1 MARYFNVAGPCN
13 EVAHYMIE
21 ASSRLSGIKELI
33 EQEQYFVIHAPR
45 QSGKTTLLLDWVNRI
60 NREGKYYALYCSLEA
75 AQGIIDPKEGIP
87 VLVKRLVT
95 ALQFSPDIPDGG
107 RFAKNADYSDYSGV
121 LATELTLFCM
131 ALDKPLIIFFDEADC
146 LSEGTLITFLRQLRN
161 SYNTRSQI
169 PFVRSIALVGMR
181 NIRDFKAKIRPDSE
195 SLGSASPFNVIK
207 EAMTFS
213 NFTKEEA
220 VELYGQHTAETGQ
233 VFEQEAIDLVIK
245 QTQGQPWLVNAIACE
260 VIEKMLQSD
269 YTKPVTAELVEQAI
283 QTIILR
289 RDTHIDSLLERLK
302 EERVRRVMEPVIIG
316 DIEKISTQSDDY
328 LYTKDLGLIKE
339 SKGLIMP
346 ANPIYAEVIIRTLSA
361 DSQKDLCSEKYPYQ
375 MPRYLKNGRIDMI
388 YLMQDFQAF
397 WRENSAIWVERF
409 DYKEA
414 APHLILQAFLQRIV
428 NGGGQIIREFAAGR
442 DRLDLCVQYEGQKYP
457 IELKLR
463 YSSKTEEKSYA
474 QLINYM
480 DTVGAK
486 EGWLIIFDRRPDI
499 DWDAKIYLKT
509 ETVEGKTVTIVGC

>member
-1 MARYFNVAGPCN
+1 MARYFNVAGPCD
-13 EVAHYMIE
+13 EAKHYMIE

-33 EQEQYFVIHAPR
+33 GQEQYFVIHAPR
-45 QSGKTTLLLDWVNRI
+45 QSGKTTLLLDVVNHI
-60 NREGKYYALYCSLEA
+60 NHEGKYYALYCSLEA
-75 AQGIIDPKEGIP
+75 AQGIIDPKDGIP
-87 VLVKRLVT
+87 AIVKRM
-95 ALQFSPDIPDGG
+95 QSKFRFSNIPKGET
-107 RFAKNADYSDYSGV
+107 FAKGADYSNYAGV
-121 LATELTLFCM
+121 LADELTFFCM
-131 ALDKPLIIFFDEADC
+131 SLDKPLIIFFDEADC
-146 LSEGTLITFLRQLRN
+146 LSEGTLITFLRQLRDG
-161 SYNTRSQI
+161 YNTRGNT
-169 PFVRSIALVGMR
+169 PFVHSIALVGMR

-195 SLGSASPFNVIK
+195 SLGSASPFNVIT
-207 EAMTFS
+207 EAMTFN
-213 NFTKEEA
+213 NFTKEDI
-220 VELYGQHTAETGQ
+220 VKLYAQHTAETGQ
-233 VFEQEAIDLVIK
+233 VFEPDAIELVHQ
-245 QTQGQPWLVNAIACE
+245 QTQGQPWLVNAIARE
-260 VIEKMLQSD
+260 VIVKTLQSD

-316 DIEKISTQSDDY
+316 KIGDINKLSDDY
-328 LYTKDLGLIKE
+328 SYAMDLGLIRE
-339 SKGLIMP
+339 TPGLVQP
-346 ANPIYAEVIIRTLSA
+346 ANPIYAEVIIRTLSKNFQ
-361 DSQKDLCSEKYPYQ
+361 DTLCSEMYPYQ

-397 WRENSAIWVERF
+397 WRENSEIWVERF
-409 DYKEA
+409 DYKES

-442 DRLDLCVQYEGQKYP
+442 DRLDLCVEYEGQKYP

-463 YSSKTEEKSYA
+463 YSAKTEEKSYA

-480 DTVGAK
+480 DTVGTK

-509 ETVEGKTVTIVGC
+509 EKVGDKTVSIVGC

>member
-1 MARYFNVAGPCN
+1 
-13 EVAHYMIE
+13 
-21 ASSRLSGIKELI
+21 
-33 EQEQYFVIHAPR
+33 
-45 QSGKTTLLLDWVNRI
+45 
-60 NREGKYYALYCSLEA
+60 
-75 AQGIIDPKEGIP
+75 
-87 VLVKRLVT
+87 
-95 ALQFSPDIPDGG
+95 
-107 RFAKNADYSDYSGV
+107 
-121 LATELTLFCM
+121 M

-169 PFVRSIALVGMR
+169 PFVNSIALVGMR

-195 SLGSASPFNVIK
+195 SLGSASPFNIITK
-207 EAMTFS
+207 AMTFS
-213 NFTKEEA
+213 NFTKEDI
-220 VELYGQHTAETGQ
+220 VKLYAQHTAETGQ
-233 VFEQEAIDLVIK
+233 VFEPEAIELVHQ
-245 QTQGQPWLVNAIACE
+245 QTQGQPWLVNAIARE
-260 VIEKMLQSD
+260 VIAEMLQSD

-316 DIEKISTQSDDY
+316 EIGKIRRQSDDY
-328 LYTKDLGLIKE
+328 LYTKDLGLIRE
-339 SKGLIMP
+339 APGLVAP
-346 ANPIYAEVIIRTLSA
+346 ANPIYAEVILRTLSA
-361 DSQKDLCSEKYPYQ
+361 DSQQDLCSEKYPYQ
-375 MPRYLKNGRIDMI
+375 MPRYLKSGRIDMI

-414 APHLILQAFLQRIV
+414 APHLILQAFLQRII

-442 DRLDLCVQYEGQKYP
+442 DRLDLCVEYEGQKYP

-486 EGWLIIFDRRPDI
+486 EGWLLIFDRRPEI

-509 ETVEGKTVTIVGC
+509 EEVGDKTVSIVGC

>member
-13 EVAHYMIE
+13 EDDHYMIE
-21 ASSRLSGIKELI
+21 ASSRLSGIRELI
-33 EQEQYFVIHAPR
+33 DQRQYFVIHAPR
-45 QSGKTTLLLDWVNRI
+45 QSGKTTLLLDLVNHI
-60 NREGKYYALYCSLEA
+60 NREGKYYALYCSLEV
-75 AQGIIDPKEGIP
+75 AQDIIDPAEGIP
-87 VLVKRLVT
+87 IVVDCIAN
-95 ALQFSPDIPDGG
+95 ALECSQIHG
-107 RFAKNADYSDYSGV
+107 RDEFANYSHNGSYG
-121 LATELTLFCM
+121 LLLLRALTKFCRSS
-131 ALDKPLIIFFDEADC
+131 DKPLIIFFDEADC
-146 LSEGTLITFLRQLRN
+146 LSEGTLISFLRQLRN
-161 SYNTRSQI
+161 GYNTRAQI
-169 PFVRSIALVGMR
+169 PFVHSIALVGMR
-181 NIRDFKAKIRPDSE
+181 NIRDFKVRIRPDSE

-302 EERVRRVMEPVIIG
+302 EERVRRVIEPVIIG
-316 DIEKISTQSDDY
+316 ELSEIHTQSDDY
-328 LYTKDLGLIKE
+328 LYTRDLGLIKE
-339 SKGLIMP
+339 NKGVIMP

-361 DSQKDLCSEKYPYQ
+361 DSQKDLLESKYPQQ
-375 MPRYLKNGRIDMI
+375 MPHYLKNGHIDMTC
-388 YLMQDFQAF
+388 LMQDFQAF
-397 WRENSAIWVERF
+397 WRENSEIWIDR
-409 DYKEA
+409 YKYREA
-414 APHLILQAFLQRIV
+414 APHLILQAFLQRVV
-428 NGGGQIIREFAAGR
+428 NGGGQIIREFAAGYK
-442 DRLDLCVQYEGQKYP
+442 RLDLCVEYAGQKYP
-457 IELKLR
+457 VELKLR
-463 YSSKTEEKSYA
+463 RSAKTEENSYT
-474 QLINYM
+474 QILGYM
-480 DTVGAK
+480 DRLGAK
-486 EGWLIIFDRRPDI
+486 EGWLLIFDRRPDI